1 LAIKVLISAGPTC
14 VPIDKVRVI
23 SNLATGETGIR
34 LAERF
39 SSYGAQVTLL
49 LGGPAAAEACS
60 IDKRIRLI
68 RFKYS
73 SELENLIKKELKRRR
88 YDIMIHSAAVSDY
101 KPSRIYKAKIKS
113 GMSHWKINLVPTK
126 KIIDLIK
133 RIDKNILLVGF
144 KFEPGA
150 AKNTLLKHARMLLL
164 RAKADLVVANTS
176 DKNKYRAFIM
186 DRIKESSPLNS
197 KEALTKE
204 LFKLLV
210 SKI

>member
-1 LAIKVLISAGPTC
+1 MAIKVLISAGPTC

-49 LGGPAAAEACS
+49 LGGSAAAKACS

-113 GMSHWKINLVPTK
+113 GMSHWKINLVPTE